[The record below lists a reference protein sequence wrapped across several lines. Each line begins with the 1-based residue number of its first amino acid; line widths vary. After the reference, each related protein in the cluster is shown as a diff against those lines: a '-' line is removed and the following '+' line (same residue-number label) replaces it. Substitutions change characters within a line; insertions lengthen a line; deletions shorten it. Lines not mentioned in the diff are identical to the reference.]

1 MSDTN
6 VLPSCCVKHTINGA
20 GKVTLFPRTTSLH
33 QKRGRSDCM
42 QDCTISLHFDVAAVG
57 APRPTWRELDDDL
70 MHNSFIVADS
80 IEAALKEAGDVILS
94 KVSGKEVCNKIL
106 EVNGSFKVQW
116 RLELHYDYC
125 ISFNLP
131 NTREFFSG

>member
-1 MSDTN
+1 
-6 VLPSCCVKHTINGA
+6 
-20 GKVTLFPRTTSLH
+20 
-33 QKRGRSDCM
+33 M

-57 APRPTWRELDDDL
+57 APRPTWRELDDEL

-94 KVSGKEVCNKIL
+94 KVSGKEVSNKIL
-106 EVNGSFKVQW
+106 EVNGFLNVNW
-116 RLELHYDYC
+116 RRLELYYGYC

-131 NTREFFSG
+131 QMQANFCRVEFLTTVSNCRKRKTKPSFRVYVLHKKVKLGNFTP